1 MYSGKGGQIVVSQ
14 EQYREML
21 KDPKQH
27 FGLPDEVLKAR
38 SLSEQQKMEILKAW
52 QLDAEELQVATEE
65 NMGGGEPDLL
75 DEVVEALG
83 RLRTPD

>member
-1 MYSGKGGQIVVSQ
+1 MVNQ

-21 KDPKQH
+21 KDPVQH
-27 FGLPDEVLKAR
+27 FGRPDEVLKSR
-38 SLSEQQKMEILKAW
+38 SLSERQKMEILEAW
-52 QLDAEELQVATEE
+52 QQDAEELQVATEE

-75 DEVVEALG
+75 DEVVAALG

>member
-1 MYSGKGGQIVVSQ
+1 MVSHK
-14 EQYREML
+14 QYEEML

-27 FGLPDEVLKAR
+27 FNRPDEVLKAQ
-38 SLSEQQKMEILKAW
+38 SLSGQQKLAVLKAW

-75 DEVVEALG
+75 DEVIAALG

>member
-1 MYSGKGGQIVVSQ
+1 MVNHK
-14 EQYREML
+14 QYEEML

-27 FGLPDEVLKAR
+27 FSRPDEVLKTQ
-38 SLSEQQKMEILKAW
+38 SLSGQQKLEVLKAW

-75 DEVVEALG
+75 DEVIAALG